1 MLTEKLQKSYPS
13 LTKQQ
18 KKVAEFFLS
27 HGPEAAFLS
36 VAQLSQQVKT
46 SQASVVRFSR
56 AIGFKGYPELQQEL
70 QNWVRQKVSPV
81 KVLQNLMGKQPKEN
95 VYARIFQMD
104 MQNLRE
110 TEKAISQETLDR
122 VVNEIIRAR
131 RIGFIGYRTSRA
143 VAYLLYYHLSRVRKN
158 CEILDTGNNLTTQL
172 INFGPG
178 DLLMAVSF
186 PRYGRQTFEILKY
199 GKKVGC
205 RTIAITDAPISPPS
219 QVADIVLLA
228 ERESA
233 AYFNSFTSA
242 VTLVNCL
249 AAGVS
254 LKSKRSLEM
263 LKAFDQIDND
273 LKSFMI

>member
-1 MLTEKLQKSYPS
+1 MLTEKLQKSYPA

-27 HGPEAAFLS
+27 QGPEAAFLS
-36 VAQLSQQVKT
+36 VAHLAEQVKT
-46 SQASVVRFSR
+46 SQASVVRFAR

-70 QNWVRQKVSPV
+70 QNWVRQKLSPT
-81 KVLQNLMGKQPKEN
+81 KVLENMMSKQPKEKA
-95 VYARIFQMD
+95 YARIFQMD

-110 TEKAISQETLDR
+110 TEKANSPETLDR

-143 VAYLLYYHLSRVRKN
+143 IAYLFYYFLSRIRKN
-158 CEILDTGNNLTTQL
+158 CELLVEDNLANQL
-172 INFGPG
+172 INYGG
-178 DLLMAVSF
+178 KDLLVGVSF
-186 PRYGRQTFEILKY
+186 PRYSRQTLEILKY

-205 RTIAITDAPISPPS
+205 RIITITDTIISPPG

-228 ERESA
+228 ERKSA

-242 VTLVNCL
+242 VTIVNCL
-249 AAGVS
+249 ATGVS
-254 LKSKRSLEM
+254 LKSKGSLEIF
-263 LKAFDQIDND
+263 KAFDQIDNEW
-273 LKSFMI
+273 KSLLI